1 MSSLHTFKRFSSLAI
16 LIAGIVFPHSL
27 SAQGVPSWVKNLQQG
42 YGVDRDVDLE
52 QAQRALRKGGKQP
65 PATVLEETSMDEFD
79 AFANQV
85 MAEEKDHAPQGRK
98 EKPSA
103 LEVDYRERLD
113 GEITENTLFDL
124 FGYGFLTTDL
134 RASRLPSG
142 SVTEDYI
149 LGPGDRVVVTFRGA
163 VSDTYEVT
171 VNRDG
176 QVILPDLPPLSA
188 AGLTL
193 AEFRET
199 LHAAAQQSLKNVE
212 SFVSVGQARQVR
224 VLVAG
229 AVSQPGL
236 KQLSSLA
243 TLLDALALSGGVKKE
258 GSLRQIRLVRGGKT
272 RMIDLY
278 NIFMAG
284 QDEADNTSL
293 TLRDGDR
300 IIVPAIGKTI
310 AVAGDVQRAG
320 IFELPAGASQLSSAD
335 ALRYAGH
342 ELRSQ
347 GNRYIR
353 LRIGEDGSDRV
364 ESNNTLSATLGASD
378 ILLVRGQKGRS
389 QGSVTLAG
397 HVQTPGTRSLA
408 LAQTVRQLVGSTDA
422 LLPEPYLLMAI
433 VIRQEA
439 SGQEKLLPVNIGGIL
454 AGTAQDLAL
463 RTRDRLVVFSRSDI
477 AYLWSADVYSLI
489 SDQLPPGLEMA
500 RQQRSQTVQAPG
512 QPPLQN
518 TQAFPA
524 TEGNGQIFQDS
535 EENRSEKSR
544 RDDGLLIVRD
554 PASPLDSGGISVSKA
569 CPGLQAL
576 AHVAKFQS
584 GQRFAAAARA
594 MLTIDSVSRATPELL
609 SYTTCP
615 EIFGTYPAA
624 LPFLL
629 DHVAGLSGEVM
640 VPGAYPIA
648 GTTSLSDFVDA
659 GGGLTQA
666 ADPASVVLTR
676 TVPQQ
681 GRDALETQRITVSL
695 ASGPVNVPVGP
706 GNFVSLQQ
714 KPTTLS
720 AGVIRL
726 EGEFRRPGIYSISEN
741 ETLASVIARAGGLT
755 DEAYPYGAVFTR
767 LSIQKAEKKG
777 YERVAQQLQTGLL
790 GSLNQFGS
798 NKPEAPLLL
807 QSVNSLVENLR
818 QAPALGRMVIDA
830 DPAVLAAQPE
840 RDILLESGDRLLIP
854 KRPAYVLVSGD
865 VLNPGAQGFR
875 SEASAGDY
883 LRAAGGL
890 QHSADDDRIFLV
902 LPNGEAR
909 PLSLSFW
916 NYKSQPVPPGSTIVV
931 PTDPAP
937 FSFLTAA
944 QNLGGLFSQM
954 AVTAA
959 SLAVISR
966 E

>member
-1 MSSLHTFKRFSSLAI
+1 MSSLHTFKRFSYLAT

-65 PATVLEETSMDEFD
+65 PATVLEETSTDEFD
-79 AFANQV
+79 AFTAQV
-85 MAEEKDHAPQGRK
+85 IAEENASGPQAAQ

-103 LEVDYRERLD
+103 LEADYRERLD

-142 SVTEDYI
+142 RVTEDYI
-149 LGPGDRVVVTFRGA
+149 LGPGDRMVVTFRGA
-163 VSDTYEVT
+163 VSDTYEIV

-199 LHAAAQQSLKNVE
+199 LNAAAQQSLKNVE

-243 TLLDALALSGGVKKE
+243 TLLDALALSGGVKKA

-293 TLRDGDR
+293 TLQDGDR
-300 IIVPAIGKTI
+300 IIVPAIGRTI

-320 IFELPAGASQLSSAD
+320 IFELPAGVSQLSSAE
-335 ALRYAGH
+335 ALRYAGY

-364 ESNNTLSATLGASD
+364 ESNNTLSATLGGSD

-389 QGSVTLAG
+389 QGSVALVG

-439 SGQEKLLPVNIGGIL
+439 SGQEKLLPVDIGGIL
-454 AGTAQDLAL
+454 AGTSPDLPL
-463 RTRDRLVVFSRSDI
+463 RNRDRLLVFSRSDI

-512 QPPLQN
+512 QPPL
-518 TQAFPA
+518 
-524 TEGNGQIFQDS
+524 
-535 EENRSEKSR
+535 EN

-569 CPGLQAL
+569 CLGLQAL

-584 GQRFAAAARA
+584 GQRFASAARA
-594 MLTIDSVSRATPELL
+594 MMTIDSVSRATPELL

-615 EIFGTYPAA
+615 EIFETYPAA

-640 VPGAYPIA
+640 VPGAYPVA
-648 GTTSLSDFVDA
+648 GTTALSDFVDA

-676 TVPQQ
+676 TLPQP
-681 GRDALETQRITVSL
+681 GRDVLETQRITVSL

-706 GNFVSLQQ
+706 GNFVSLQR

-767 LSIQKAEKKG
+767 LSIQRAEKKG

-798 NKPEAPLLL
+798 NKPEAPVLL

-830 DPAVLAAQPE
+830 DPAALAAQPE

-875 SEASAGDY
+875 SEASAEDY

>member
-27 SAQGVPSWVKNLQQG
+27 SAQDVPSWVKNLQQG

-199 LHAAAQQSLKNVE
+199 LDAAAQQSLKNVE

-293 TLRDGDR
+293 TLQDGDR

-489 SDQLPPGLEMA
+489 SDQLPPGLKMA
-500 RQQRSQTVQAPG
+500 RYMQVQQPLPVSDVALRKNTVA
-512 QPPLQN
+512 
-518 TQAFPA
+518 A
-524 TEGNGQIFQDS
+524 EGAAS
-535 EENRSEKSR
+535 ENPENNY
-544 RDDGLLIVRD
+544 GLLIAHE
-554 PASPLDSGGISVSKA
+554 PTASLGQGGISVSKA

-640 VPGAYPIA
+640 VPGAYPVA